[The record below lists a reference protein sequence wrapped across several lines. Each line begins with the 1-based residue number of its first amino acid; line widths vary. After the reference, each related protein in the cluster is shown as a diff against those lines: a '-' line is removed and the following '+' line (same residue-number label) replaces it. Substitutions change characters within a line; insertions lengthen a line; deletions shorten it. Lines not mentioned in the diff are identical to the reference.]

1 MARKKSSAAIKSSGA
16 TSSKA
21 APLPDWVKGGGP
33 KPPAKT
39 QVREDGTELLFPPG
53 SKTPLNLMYEKI
65 QKIPDFEKPEVHPR
79 SNAKGYTCSITLRK
93 VNKQDRSN
101 PHTLKMEPYE
111 EGAKLSCKT
120 ALEAKHWAATYV
132 LFRMYNQQSMHRMLP
147 PGPREYWLTLE
158 KVKSESPP
166 SDAYKWEPEPFDA
179 YQNHLAQRAA
189 RKKERELREA
199 QRNDPKARP
208 MSKAWQRAQEVRM
221 SPALRE
227 LVEST
232 IRARMSVMDEG
243 RQADSNG
250 ISQSATEHV
259 SFDRKKLEHELSKL
273 GVRPGYSERALAW
286 LSKARAE
293 STDSSAVQ
301 QLQQSNPLLASILSL
316 PDREAA
322 IEYLILYTPEQDL
335 PPALRPSASAESFVT
350 GTASGGDQNALV
362 DRWTIEKLERFAGF
376 PRRASSQALSQV
388 RAQIPNGSA
397 AQLEEATLDVLLRQ
411 LINLPKRV
419 ITHPQILNDEARQRR
434 NDERTVLEALI
445 EGVHSVKEQEQ
456 IGSENLALP
465 LGQHDGASVT
475 LRYVDHDMSTYL
487 SEHGMHPTIYVYGS
501 SLPAF
506 LCLALTRHAMQ
517 CFHQPGFAED
527 VYDAAQSGEGAL
539 YLLWERLSE
548 VLPRFLK
555 DPPALDSVMEF
566 FAETRAIQ
574 QPSSIPALSGGAD
587 APSQPEKSRKVM
599 AAKQLRRRPSVDNIL
614 KEQHHKYCSSLKYQ
628 EGIKPVREALPAFNA
643 RKDLL
648 DTIHANR
655 VVLIA
660 GETGC
665 GKTTQV
671 PQFLLDDAIERC
683 SGSECNIVVTQ
694 PRRVSAMGVAA
705 RVASERGESLDREMS
720 DDAMVGYAIR
730 GERRA
735 SRNCRLLFSTTGV
748 LLRRLASGSDP
759 DLAGLSHVIVDEV
772 HERSTDSD
780 FLLLLLRDVLER
792 NNKIRVILMS
802 ATINPEKFVSY
813 FGGAPYKFIPG
824 RTFPV
829 QEHYLEDVVRLT
841 QFQSLRPHTT
851 PNEKLDRLFDAAKVP
866 DSQQPTVRQL
876 VSTSR
881 IDYELLAQAVRL
893 AAKRAEKIDYTGSL
907 QGRAAILIFC
917 PGVGEIRRAMD
928 AISMLNPDGAVILP
942 LHANLAPQDQRLVF
956 QPVAKHQR
964 KIVVST
970 NVAETSITI
979 PEIGYVIDTGR
990 VREAEYD
997 AKDGVT
1003 RLVEKYAS
1011 RAACKQRAGRAGRT
1025 MAGECYKLYSTGI
1038 AEHVQLAQSIPEIQ
1052 RTPLEGV
1059 ILQVKAIQPSADI
1072 KSFLERAIDPPST
1085 NALAATHE
1093 KLVLAGAIEGDKGY
1107 SAHLTALGRHL
1118 VCNIR
1123 LIQANLPL
1131 DVREGK
1137 LLVLG
1142 SLFGCME
1149 PLLHVVALLA
1159 SRPIIASAAQRDDD
1173 AKKKRL
1179 SYLLGNSDL
1188 LSTANLYS
1196 AYLLMRRD
1204 RVPTKEVKS
1213 WCEVHGLSFSALQ
1226 DVDMTRSMILR
1237 GLEEAG
1243 IVNRSYIQGWRQQGA
1258 QWPKASVR
1266 HPLDAQSTNTN
1277 LLRALVTA
1285 ALWPS
1290 VARIDQPAAKYNAS
1304 ASGAV
1309 LRDAAAKEFH
1319 YYDEHDGR
1327 VFLHPSSL
1335 LFHATQF
1342 KSNYV
1347 AVCHKSANDQ
1357 SQKTY
1362 LRDVTEASL
1371 YGLLLFGGPLYVDHE
1386 HGGLTI
1392 ATSHKASPDAWIKM
1406 KASARIGVLCRQLRQ
1421 LLDATLD
1428 QGVENQQNLYTKE
1441 NQSVVQTMI
1450 KLVSQDGLE

>member
-1 MARKKSSAAIKSSGA
+1 MVRKKSSAAIKSSGA

-21 APLPDWVKGGGP
+21 APLPDWVKSGGP
-33 KPPAKT
+33 KPPVKT
-39 QVREDGTELLFPPG
+39 QVKEDGTALLFPPG

-79 SNAKGYTCSITLRK
+79 SHAKGYTCSVTLRK
-93 VNKQDRSN
+93 INKQDRSN
-101 PHTLKMEPYE
+101 PHTLKLEPYE

-132 LFRMYNQQSMHRMLP
+132 LFRMYNQQSMHRILP
-147 PGPREYWLTLE
+147 PGPREYWLALE
-158 KVKSESPP
+158 KVKLESPP
-166 SDAYKWEPEPFDA
+166 IDSYKWESDPFDA
-179 YQNHLAQRAA
+179 LQNHLAQRAA
-189 RKKERELREA
+189 KKKERELREA
-199 QRNDPKARP
+199 QRNDPKVRP

-232 IRARMSVMDEG
+232 IRARMSVIDEERQMD
-243 RQADSNG
+243 SSS
-250 ISQSATEHV
+250 ISQAATELV
-259 SFDRKKLEHELSKL
+259 SFDQKRLERELSKL
-273 GVRPGYSERALAW
+273 GVRPGYSERALSW

-293 STDSSAVQ
+293 ARDGRAAQ

-350 GTASGGDQNALV
+350 GTASGGDQNALIN
-362 DRWTIEKLERFAGF
+362 RWTIEKLERFAGF
-376 PRRASSQALSQV
+376 PRRASSKALAQV

-397 AQLEEATLDVLLRQ
+397 AQLEEATLDILLRQ
-411 LINLPKRV
+411 LVNMPKRA
-419 ITHPQILNDEARQRR
+419 IPHLDTLNDEARQRR

-445 EGVHSVKEQEQ
+445 EGMHSVREQEQ
-456 IGSENLALP
+456 IGSNNLALP
-465 LGQHDGASVT
+465 LGEHDGASVT
-475 LRYVDHDMSTYL
+475 LRYVDHHASTYL
-487 SEHGMHPTIYVYGS
+487 LEHGMHPTIYVYGS
-501 SLPAF
+501 TLPAF
-506 LCLALTRHAMQ
+506 LCLALTRYAMQ
-517 CFHQPGFAED
+517 CFHQPDLAED
-527 VYDAAQSGEGAL
+527 VYDAAQSNEGAL

-548 VLPRFLK
+548 ILPRFLE
-555 DPPALDSVMEF
+555 DPPALDTVMEF
-566 FAETRAIQ
+566 LVEKRDIQ
-574 QPSSIPALSGGAD
+574 QSSSIPALSSGAE
-587 APSQPEKSRKVM
+587 APSQPEKSRKIK
-599 AAKQLRRRPSVDNIL
+599 AAKHLRRRPSLDDIL
-614 KEQHHKYCSSLKYQ
+614 KEQHHNYCSSLKYQ
-628 EGIKPVREALPAFNA
+628 EGIKPVREALPAFDA

-671 PQFLLDDAIERC
+671 PQFLLDDAIEC
-683 SGSECNIVVTQ
+683 GSGSECSIVVTQ

-720 DDAMVGYAIR
+720 DNAMVGYAIR

-759 DLAGLSHVIVDEV
+759 DLAGVSHVIVDEV

-792 NNKIRVILMS
+792 NKQIRVILMS

-829 QEHYLEDVVRLT
+829 EEHYLEDVVRLT
-841 QFQSLRPHTT
+841 EFQSPRPHTT
-851 PNEKLDRLFDAAKVP
+851 PNERLDRLFDARKVP
-866 DSQQPTVRQL
+866 DSQLSTVRQL

-881 IDYELLAQAVRL
+881 IDYELLSQAVRL
-893 AAKRAEKIDYTGSL
+893 AAKRAEKMDYTGSL
-907 QGRAAILIFC
+907 HGRAAILVFC

-928 AISMLNPDGAVILP
+928 AISMANLDGAVILP

-1003 RLVEKYAS
+1003 RLIEKYAS

-1025 MAGECYKLYSTGI
+1025 MAGECYKLYSSGV
-1038 AEHVQLAQSIPEIQ
+1038 AEHIQLAQSIPEIQ

-1059 ILQVKAIQPSADI
+1059 VLQVKAIQPSADI

-1085 NALAATHE
+1085 DALAATHE

-1118 VCNIR
+1118 
-1123 LIQANLPL
+1123 ANLPL

-1159 SRPIIASAAQRDDD
+1159 SRPIIASAAQRSDD
-1173 AKKKRL
+1173 AKNKRL

-1196 AYLLMRRD
+1196 AYLLMRQD
-1204 RVPTKEVKS
+1204 RVPVKEVKS
-1213 WCEVHGLSFSALQ
+1213 WCEVHGLSFTALQ

-1243 IVNRSYIQGWRQQGA
+1243 IVNRSYVQAWSQQCA
-1258 QWPKASVR
+1258 QWPKQSVR
-1266 HPLDAQSTNTN
+1266 HSLDAQSTNTN
-1277 LLRALVTA
+1277 LLRALITA

-1309 LRDAAAKEFH
+1309 LRDAVAKEFH
-1319 YYDEHDGR
+1319 FFDENDGR

-1357 SQKTY
+1357 SQKTF

-1392 ATSHKASPDAWIKM
+1392 ATSQKAGPDAWIKM
-1406 KASARIGVLCRQLRQ
+1406 KASARVGVLCRQLRQ

-1428 QGVENQQNLYTKE
+1428 QGVENPQNLYTKD